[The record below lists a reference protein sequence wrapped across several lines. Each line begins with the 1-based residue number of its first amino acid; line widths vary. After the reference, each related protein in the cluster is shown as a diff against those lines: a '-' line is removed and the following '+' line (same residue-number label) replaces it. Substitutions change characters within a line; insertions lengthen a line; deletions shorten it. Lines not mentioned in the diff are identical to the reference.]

1 MAVSSIWKQIAP
13 WVYEDANKKK
23 KIQAIPWA
31 TFVDE
36 SQAMF
41 GSGVAPTVTPPT
53 TTTSATDSMYQWL
66 PTPKVA
72 TKQNPVVDMSKPK
85 PDAWNVLD
93 NAPTF
98 DFASQSDW
106 QLQDLV
112 ARWTVNKWTLTQ
124 QDQFKMFRAQQ
135 ELNNRQLQASQNIG
149 KDWWPMAQDIANEE
163 AKRVAREAELA
174 KQTATLVDKRRAELD
189 AQFAR
194 QKAEQEKLWQD
205 TMSAAQGVLSFS
217 WFGRSTYAAE
227 KQADIQEWVN
237 SMITSLW
244 AQRDAELAKY
254 EAERQW
260 ADALTLAS
268 MDENIN
274 AMKLKNYEL
283 VNTMTSNMNTYNQQ
297 NAKNMQEKLDNILWL
312 AISLPVWEMTEE
324 ELAQAQNYWTL
335 LIDEN
340 GNIDNDFAKTIPPK
354 LLWTALQMAAE
365 AKGAIEKKP
374 ETVELWDELFQQWE
388 DGQRTKVA
396 GNKKSQ
402 VQLEEITLPDG
413 TKQTVQFDPTTGTT
427 TPVMW
432 WTTGDLRG
440 LASQFPWQAWAKN
453 NNPAWI
459 TWNNNFTTGKGTAA
473 LLDQAGIPYE
483 IWTPRPKNEWW
494 NYVSFPTIEDWLAAQ
509 RILMTQTYWNNTVQ
523 QMLGKWVWTWEA
535 LNYAKQVAWN
545 AWVSL
550 NATVNQLSDE
560 QIQQLQMA
568 KIKKESPWLA
578 KLLWQWSNL
587 SPLAQSAISSKTIS
601 WTPTAQTKVIE
612 ELQKAWEFDKW
623 EGNANYFTTK
633 ADKKQEIWT
642 AVQAFNAWDKFMNI
656 YNQAKADWTIEWFT
670 GVFDSK
676 KNKAKSTI
684 GVSNKT
690 YNDMN
695 RILQKELSTYMN
707 KISWATVSETE
718 VERLRQQIPNFG
730 MWDKEFQDAVEAY
743 NTSIRS
749 GKNYLQNTYWLSDDF
764 LGGIL
769 WNNQNTTTPSINTPS
784 SNTKVTPKAESILD
798 KYL

>member
-1 MAVSSIWKQIAP
+1 MVLASSIWKQIAP

-41 GSGVAPTVTPPT
+41 GSGVAPTVTPPA
-53 TTTSATDSMYQWL
+53 TTTSATDSLYQWL

-244 AQRDAELAKY
+244 ATRDAELAKY

-283 VNTMTSNMNTYNQQ
+283 VNTMTANMNTYNQQ
-297 NAKNMQEKLDNILWL
+297 NAKNMQEKLDNILGL

-340 GNIDNDFAKTIPPK
+340 GNIDNEFAKTIPPK
-354 LLWTALQMAAE
+354 LLWTALQNAAK
-365 AKGAIEKKP
+365 AKWAIKKKP
-374 ETVELWDELFQQWE
+374 ETVELWDELFQLWE

-545 AWVSL
+545 AWVPL
-550 NATVNQLSDE
+550 NIKVNQLNE
-560 QIQQLQMA
+560 QQIQQLQMA
-568 KIKKESPWLA
+568 KIQKESPWLA
-578 KLLWQWSNL
+578 KLLWQ
-587 SPLAQSAISSKTIS
+587 AQTTTQWWYEPQTVEEEQLLNSIQQSKGKKVLPS
-601 WTPTAQTKVIE
+601 WTVTMLSDGKWLPQLVSTLSSLINTNKSKFWPIAWRLWGWNEYDTE
-612 ELQKAWEFDKW
+612 AQKA
-623 EGNANYFTTK
+623 
-633 ADKKQEIWT
+633 
-642 AVQAFNAWDKFMNI
+642 QAQLKLASQTVGKFM
-656 YNQAKADWTIEWFT
+656 EWWVLRKEDEVKYEKMLPTLKDTPEVALSKVEQVKWLLENKYKWYIQDFSNSYDVT
-670 GVFDSK
+670 GFPPVLF
-676 KNKAKSTI
+676 
-684 GVSNKT
+684 
-690 YNDMN
+690 
-695 RILQKELSTYMN
+695 
-707 KISWATVSETE
+707 W
-718 VERLRQQIPNFG
+718 
-730 MWDKEFQDAVEAY
+730 
-743 NTSIRS
+743 NT
-749 GKNYLQNTYWLSDDF
+749 QTA
-764 LGGIL
+764 
-769 WNNQNTTTPSINTPS
+769 TTPT
-784 SNTKVTPKAESILD
+784 VTPQQSKAYDNLRNSL
-798 KYL
+798 